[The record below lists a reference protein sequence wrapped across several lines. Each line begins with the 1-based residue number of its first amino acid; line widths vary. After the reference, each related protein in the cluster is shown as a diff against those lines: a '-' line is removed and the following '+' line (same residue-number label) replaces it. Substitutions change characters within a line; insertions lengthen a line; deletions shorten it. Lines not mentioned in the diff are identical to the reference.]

1 MAEALEKVT
10 TRTKTEV
17 VIPDLSSLLEE
28 EAGAGLE
35 NFTTEDMQIPFIR
48 ILQALSPQLNKQ
60 DSMYIKGAEQGDI
73 FNTVSQ
79 QVYKAEQGVTVVP
92 CFFEKKFLE
101 FALRSSGGGFIRE
114 LASDDKDITLTTRE
128 GAAEILPSGNE
139 LVRTH
144 QHVVMA
150 MDSETKM
157 GAPAI
162 LDMKKTQLKV
172 SRRWNTL
179 KNGIRLPSGKPMPL
193 YGTAW
198 NIQTIAESNDQG
210 SWYNYKIERVYN
222 MSKELEAMM
231 LEARTMYQSFRKGE
245 IKTASAPADE
255 MQSAQKDDEIPF

>member
-1 MAEALEKVT
+1 MT
-10 TRTKTEV
+10 IRTR
-17 VIPDLSSLLEE
+17 D
-28 EAGAGLE
+28 
-35 NFTTEDMQIPFIR
+35 
-48 ILQALSPQLNKQ
+48 
-60 DSMYIKGAEQGDI
+60 
-73 FNTVSQ
+73 
-79 QVYKAEQGVTVVP
+79 
-92 CFFEKKFLE
+92 
-101 FALRSSGGGFIRE
+101 
-114 LASDDKDITLTTRE
+114 

-150 MDSETKM
+150 MDNETKL

-210 SWYNYKIERVYN
+210 SWYNYKVERVYDIT
-222 MSKELEAMM
+222 KEIEAMM